1 MNITTSSVDG
11 GSISVHSI
19 GLMMHTMLVKYLAN
33 LWPLSDEAVDFPL
46 TQDQQDRLLKSLDAN
61 ELTKLDG

>member
-1 MNITTSSVDG
+1 
-11 GSISVHSI
+11 
-19 GLMMHTMLVKYLAN
+19 MHTMLVKYLAN